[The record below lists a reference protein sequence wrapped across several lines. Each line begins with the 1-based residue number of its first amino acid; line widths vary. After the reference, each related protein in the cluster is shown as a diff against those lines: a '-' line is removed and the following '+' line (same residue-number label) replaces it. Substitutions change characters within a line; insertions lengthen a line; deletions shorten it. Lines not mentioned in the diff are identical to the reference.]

1 LQDVFLIHVQVPRH
15 TRIIDP
21 VEIVSK
27 EGNLPVEAHLRPA
40 EFAFLRLD
48 RLPGHNRSLDAKL
61 EHISADTI
69 TNENGES
76 FHLIRVRTDW
86 VGWVAGMVL

>member
-1 LQDVFLIHVQVPRH
+1 MQDVFLIHVQVPRH

-48 RLPGHNRSLDAKL
+48 RLPGQ
-61 EHISADTI
+61 
-69 TNENGES
+69 G
-76 FHLIRVRTDW
+76 
-86 VGWVAGMVL
+86 